1 MVKIKQ
7 KKQSNPKEKG
17 QTSNPIKKG
26 ARIKRIKKKRKRLIL
41 NGISNHKKLLKN
53 PSISHFTIMSHFIYD
68 LDEVEDFFKNTKN
81 KNLLKVN
88 EKEMKVLDNL
98 IEEINMSKE
107 SENNTVFVTIN
118 TEIFNILRNYA
129 NIKEIND
136 PLSLFI
142 KKKFEDKE
150 KRDLLSCRKLA
161 NQYFEETGNKTN
173 RTTINNLIRK
183 KFGYHYLKTII
194 KNKKIVSEYN
204 KLISFTFIKI
214 IA

>member
-41 NGISNHKKLLKN
+41 KGISNHKKLLKN

-107 SENNTVFVTIN
+107 SEKNTVFVTIN
-118 TEIFNILRNYA
+118 TEKY
-129 NIKEIND
+129 
-136 PLSLFI
+136 SQ
-142 KKKFEDKE
+142 
-150 KRDLLSCRKLA
+150 KLC
-161 NQYFEETGNKTN
+161 
-173 RTTINNLIRK
+173 
-183 KFGYHYLKTII
+183 
-194 KNKKIVSEYN
+194 
-204 KLISFTFIKI
+204 
-214 IA
+214 